1 MSRSLRGARSALAN
15 WLVLASGVVAALHL
29 GKAAIAT
36 PMLQT
41 DMGMSLAQAGWL
53 TSVFAVLGLLG
64 GAPAGAL
71 AAVMGRRTALLL
83 GLAIMA
89 LSGFAGTLV
98 PSFGTL
104 LVSRLLEGL
113 GFLLVIVAGPAILE
127 RLATGAAR
135 DRALALWSCF
145 MPCGMALAMTAGP
158 FFSAWQWL
166 WWSSSALALIA
177 ALAVF
182 YCVPEDPRHR
192 VAARLF
198 DGVRRA
204 WTSATVLLA
213 STFALYS
220 LMFFALFAFLPVL
233 LMERMDVTYRDA
245 GLLSALASAVNVSG
259 NLAAGWLLARGIGRG
274 ALILFASATMG
285 AAALGI
291 FLGLFQP
298 LTTFLLCLLFS
309 AAGGLIPAT
318 LLASAPLVARESTLV
333 PVVVGVVMQGSNLG
347 QLSGPVLVGG
357 VTAALGW
364 GAAGWIVAAAAMIT
378 GAIALVL
385 QATLVRNG

>member
-1 MSRSLRGARSALAN
+1 MRDGPGHDGR
-15 WLVLASGVVAALHL
+15 
-29 GKAAIAT
+29 
-36 PMLQT
+36 
-41 DMGMSLAQAGWL
+41 
-53 TSVFAVLGLLG
+53 AV
-64 GAPAGAL
+64 
-71 AAVMGRRTALLL
+71 
-83 GLAIMA
+83 
-89 LSGFAGTLV
+89 
-98 PSFGTL
+98 
-104 LVSRLLEGL
+104 
-113 GFLLVIVAGPAILE
+113 
-127 RLATGAAR
+127 
-135 DRALALWSCF
+135 
-145 MPCGMALAMTAGP
+145 
-158 FFSAWQWL
+158 FSAWQWL

-182 YCVPEDPRHR
+182 YCVPGDPRRR
-192 VAARLF
+192 VAGRLF

-204 WTSATVLLA
+204 WSSATVLLA

-245 GLLSALASAVNVSG
+245 GLLSALASAVNISG

-318 LLASAPLVARESTLV
+318 LLASAPLAARNRPWCLSWSVSSCREAILASSQARCWWEGDGSPWMGGRRMDRRRRSHDHWRHRARASGYAGPQRLTRNHVLW
-333 PVVVGVVMQGSNLG
+333 PVSATEHPVELCTGGRVGETIETAVLGRSERRAGSLPTPC
-347 QLSGPVLVGG
+347 GP
-357 VTAALGW
+357 
-364 GAAGWIVAAAAMIT
+364 MH
-378 GAIALVL
+378 
-385 QATLVRNG
+385 RRH

>member
-1 MSRSLRGARSALAN
+1 
-15 WLVLASGVVAALHL
+15 
-29 GKAAIAT
+29 
-36 PMLQT
+36 
-41 DMGMSLAQAGWL
+41 
-53 TSVFAVLGLLG
+53 
-64 GAPAGAL
+64 
-71 AAVMGRRTALLL
+71 
-83 GLAIMA
+83 
-89 LSGFAGTLV
+89 
-98 PSFGTL
+98 
-104 LVSRLLEGL
+104 
-113 GFLLVIVAGPAILE
+113 
-127 RLATGAAR
+127 
-135 DRALALWSCF
+135 

-182 YCVPEDPRHR
+182 YCVPEDPRRR
-192 VAARLF
+192 VAGRLF

-204 WTSATVLLA
+204 WSSATVLLA

-245 GLLSALASAVNVSG
+245 GLLSALASAVNISG

>member
-158 FFSAWQWL
+158 FFG
-166 WWSSSALALIA
+166 SSRILG
-177 ALAVF
+177 
-182 YCVPEDPRHR
+182 EER
-192 VAARLF
+192 V
-198 DGVRRA
+198 D
-204 WTSATVLLA
+204 S
-213 STFALYS
+213 
-220 LMFFALFAFLPVL
+220 
-233 LMERMDVTYRDA
+233 
-245 GLLSALASAVNVSG
+245 
-259 NLAAGWLLARGIGRG
+259 
-274 ALILFASATMG
+274 
-285 AAALGI
+285 
-291 FLGLFQP
+291 
-298 LTTFLLCLLFS
+298 
-309 AAGGLIPAT
+309 
-318 LLASAPLVARESTLV
+318 
-333 PVVVGVVMQGSNLG
+333 QGS
-347 QLSGPVLVGG
+347 
-357 VTAALGW
+357 
-364 GAAGWIVAAAAMIT
+364 
-378 GAIALVL
+378 
-385 QATLVRNG
+385 R